1 MRLLGYELTIEVAR
15 TDDVDER
22 YRSTDTM
29 AQVEIA
35 AAPLVIHPIVMSEP
49 HAIDATFGAVTTISD
64 CVGTGVATAVGVG
77 GCGVG
82 TELGT
87 IVGRGLNVGNGVG
100 NRVGNELGRGV
111 GRGPQRTSV
120 VGDNVDGAKLGASV
134 VCGHRYTGAAT
145 CVFARHDVQ
154 LQGHPMHSSLAPS
167 AQVRF
172 PSPWFVYA

>member
-87 IVGRGLNVGNGVG
+87 IDGWSSIDVYYTRERSLLKLTQL
-100 NRVGNELGRGV
+100 RRDESTASFRLALGRS
-111 GRGPQRTSV
+111 RT
-120 VGDNVDGAKLGASV
+120 
-134 VCGHRYTGAAT
+134 YT
-145 CVFARHDVQ
+145 R
-154 LQGHPMHSSLAPS
+154 L
-167 AQVRF
+167 
-172 PSPWFVYA
+172 